1 LDARICGAASAA
13 QFEPV
18 AWWYAREEIG
28 RGLRERYGPADR
40 RRIRSADAPRISS
53 AIVAIG
59 TDRWGILAILV
70 MMGVRQQPMSAFKS
84 KADIGFSEVHVWF

>member
-1 LDARICGAASAA
+1 MGRPTDGAS
-13 QFEPV
+13 
-18 AWWYAREEIG
+18 
-28 RGLRERYGPADR
+28 DR
-40 RRIRSADAPRISS
+40 QTRRISS